1 MDKHEQIV
9 KILVEKGEESLKGP
23 VQDTFTTGNS
33 EADGLWK
40 DLKNYPH
47 AFVLACVMDR
57 QIKAEKA
64 WIIPWEVSNEIGGF
78 EFSRLLKLSEDDIV
92 KIFQKKSLH
101 RFNEVMAKIF
111 YAAIQ
116 TIHSKYN
123 DNAANIWNNNPKSA
137 TIVRK
142 FLEFKGIGDKISTMA
157 ANSLAR
163 YFRIPMQD
171 LSGIDISADIHVL
184 RVFKRIGFI
193 PKESTNDE
201 LIYKAQKLYPNY
213 PGIFDLPCWEIG
225 RTWCK
230 PQNPECS
237 GCYLNALCEKN
248 I

>member
-1 MDKHEQIV
+1 MDRREQIV
-9 KILVEKGEESLKGP
+9 KILVEKGNELLKAP
-23 VQDTFTTGNS
+23 QTTPFTTGNPA
-33 EADGLWK
+33 ADDLWK

-47 AFVLACVMDR
+47 AFVLCCVMDR
-57 QIKAEKA
+57 QIKSEKA

-78 EFSRLLKLSEDDIV
+78 EFSRLLKLNEGDVV

-101 RFNEVMAKIF
+101 RFNEVMAKCF

-137 TIVRK
+137 IIVRR
-142 FLEFKGIGDKISTMA
+142 FLEFKGVGPKIATMA
-157 ANSLAR
+157 ANSLVR
-163 YFRIPMQD
+163 NFGIPMQD
-171 LSGIDISADIHVL
+171 LAGIDISPDVHVL
-184 RVFKRIGFI
+184 RVFIRIGFI

-201 LIYKAQKLYPNY
+201 LIYKAQELYPNY
-213 PGIFDLPCWEIG
+213 PGIFDLSCLEIG
-225 RTWCK
+225 RKWCK